1 MIQEVPYGSPLYR
14 LTLAFREEYLRRP
27 LGLTNSDAD
36 LKAEDRQIHIAAV
49 DNAKIIGT
57 VVLKPISPQMVKL
70 RQMAVAGS
78 RLGSGLGA
86 ELVRFA
92 EDLAW
97 DRGYASIEMAAR
109 VSARGFYDKLGYR
122 AEGDEFFE
130 ITIPHIRMVKAKP
143 RTRR

>member
-1 MIQEVPYGSPLYR
+1 MIQEVPYGSALYR

-36 LKAEDRQIHIAAV
+36 LHAEDRQIHIAAV
-49 DNAKIIGT
+49 DSSEIVGT
-57 VVLKPISPQMVKL
+57 IVLKPISPQLVKL

-78 RLGSGLGA
+78 RRGSGLGA

-97 DRGYASIEMAAR
+97 DRGYEAIEMAAR
-109 VSARGFYDKLGYR
+109 VSATGFYEKLGYR
-122 AEGDEFFE
+122 AEGDEFLE

-143 RTRR
+143 RS